1 MPKLQKLLFRTIFC
15 AGALFPFSIL
25 AQQSLITVDATKV
38 LNKIPSQLYGA
49 CIEDVN
55 HEIYGGLYDQRIFG
69 ESFEEPAPES
79 TFKNWTAYEGAWQP
93 TAGGVKVAG
102 GPGYNLVYNKTL
114 AKNSSVSVQV
124 KFGKADVNAGLILNV
139 NKARNGADN
148 FEGYEISLDPNRQ
161 MLVLG
166 KHLNNW
172 VLLKEVKVKFNT
184 NEFTTLKV
192 SVHGGEITVYLN
204 NSVQPD
210 LQFTDSQVL
219 AAGNAGLR
227 VYQADAEFKNFSI
240 TEGKTQIMASF
251 IAQSKPQV
259 SGMWDAVNTSG
270 SAVYALN
277 TSGAFNGK
285 QSQIVIHD
293 GGKGLAGVANLSL
306 NRWGIAVRKGQK
318 FTGSI
323 YLKTE
328 GKPLPL
334 TVALQ
339 SANGGKTYAT
349 GAIIATG
356 SIWKKYTFDLTVSQ
370 THDKARFA
378 VYLSKKGKVWLDQ
391 ATLFSTGKDQFKG
404 LPLRA
409 DIANKMQQQGLNF
422 LRYGGTMVNAPEYRF
437 KKMIGD
443 RAKRPPYKGHW
454 YTYSTNGF
462 GIEDFLQ
469 FCEAA
474 GFEAAFAIN
483 IEETPQDAADMVE
496 YLKGDINTTWG
507 KKRAQNGHPAPYKV
521 KYIEIGNE
529 EILFNGDV
537 TAEYDHY
544 IERFHLLYDAMHQK
558 DASLNFVIS
567 AWWRPESPNTERVF
581 KALNGK
587 AAFWDLHTD
596 ADDPLAGIKVDST
609 LTKMR
614 ALFTQWDPNTKMKCA
629 IFEENGGHHDLARAL
644 GHATTLNAIR
654 RHGDFVLTSCAANA
668 LQPMGQNDNGWDQGQ
683 IFFTPSQVWGMPPFY
698 AQQMASGSHQPLLIS
713 STSSAGLDVTAT
725 RSQAGNYIVL
735 HVINAADT
743 PRTAGLVFNGLKASD
758 KKITINQLKGSLNA
772 VNSAAQ
778 PEQIKPVTTETHFSD
793 NSINYEFPAHS
804 YTIITIN
811 NK

>member
-1 MPKLQKLLFRTIFC
+1 MPRLHKLIFRTALC
-15 AGALFPFSIL
+15 AGALYPFSIL
-25 AQQSLITVDATKV
+25 AQQGQITVDATKI
-38 LNKIPSQLYGA
+38 LNRIPSQLYGA

-69 ESFEEPAPES
+69 ESFEEPAPGAS
-79 TFKNWTAYEGAWQP
+79 YSNWTAYEGSWQAA
-93 TAGGVKVAG
+93 AGGVKVAG
-102 GPGYNLVYNKTL
+102 GPGYKLVYDKTL
-114 AKNSSVSVQV
+114 GKDYSVSVQL
-124 KFGKADVNAGLILNV
+124 KFGKANVNAGLILNV

-148 FEGYEISLDPNRQ
+148 FDGYEISLDPNRQ

-172 VLLKEVKVKFNT
+172 VPLTEVNVKFNP

-192 SVHGGEITVYLN
+192 SVHDGEITVYLN
-204 NSVQPD
+204 NSAQPD

-227 VYQADAEFKNFSI
+227 VYQVDAEFKNFSI
-240 TEGKTQIMASF
+240 TEGKTQIMAPF

-270 SAVYALN
+270 NTIYALDTN
-277 TSGAFNGK
+277 GVLNGK
-285 QSQIVIHD
+285 QSQIVIHN

-334 TVALQ
+334 TIALQ
-339 SANGGKTYAT
+339 SADGSKIYAT
-349 GAIIATG
+349 GIITATG
-356 SIWKKYTFDLTVSQ
+356 SDWKEYTFNLTASQ
-370 THDKARFA
+370 TDNKARFA
-378 VYLSKKGKVWLDQ
+378 IYLNKKGKVWLDQ
-391 ATLFSTGKDQFKG
+391 ATLFTTGKDQFNG

-409 DIANKMQQQGLNF
+409 DIAKKMQEQGLNF
-422 LRYGGTMVNAPEYRF
+422 LRYGGTMVNSPEYRF

-443 RAKRPPYKGHW
+443 RARRPPYKGHW

-496 YLKGDINTTWG
+496 YLKGDVNTTWG
-507 KKRAQNGHPAPYKV
+507 KKRAKNGHPAPYKV

-544 IERFHLLYDAMHQK
+544 IERFSLLYDAMHQK
-558 DASLNFVIS
+558 DTSLNFVIS
-567 AWWRPESPNTERVF
+567 AWWRPESPNTERAF

-596 ADDPLAGIKVDST
+596 ADDPRAGTKVDST

-644 GHATTLNAIR
+644 GHSTTLNAVR

-698 AQQMASGSHQPLLIS
+698 AQQMASGSYQPLLIS
-713 STSSAGLDVTAT
+713 SAATKGLDVTAT
-725 RSQAGNYIVL
+725 KSQAGDFIVL
-735 HVINAADT
+735 HVINPADT
-743 PRTAGLVFNGLKASD
+743 LQATRIAFNGLNASD
-758 KKITINQLKGSLNA
+758 KQVIINQLKGNLNA

-778 PEQIKPVTTETHFSD
+778 PEQIKPVTTETHFSG
-793 NSINYEFPAHS
+793 NSLNYQFPAHS
-804 YTIITIN
+804 YTIIIIK